1 MAVVSQGS
9 RTVCANVHCCF
20 WTKYLS
26 INNFPCVFCRD
37 FKQHSRGNPQFS
49 DDQVSSKNKSAYA
62 SQGLA
67 EACKFVYNDAKFVNE
82 RAQNDILL
90 LSRYSS
96 TRN

>member
-1 MAVVSQGS
+1 MISNFFFQC
-9 RTVCANVHCCF
+9 VC
-20 WTKYLS
+20 
-26 INNFPCVFCRD
+26 CRD

-49 DDQVSSKNKSAYA
+49 DDQVPLKKKSVYA

-82 RAQNDILL
+82 RAQSDILL

-96 TRN
+96 TPKQNHIHITTFTP

>member
-1 MAVVSQGS
+1 MQMCTVVFGLNIYPLIISNFIFQC
-9 RTVCANVHCCF
+9 VC
-20 WTKYLS
+20 
-26 INNFPCVFCRD
+26 CRD

-96 TRN
+96 TGN

>member
-1 MAVVSQGS
+1 M
-9 RTVCANVHCCF
+9 
-20 WTKYLS
+20 
-26 INNFPCVFCRD
+26 
-37 FKQHSRGNPQFS
+37 GNPQFS
-49 DDQVSSKNKSAYA
+49 HDQVPPKKSAYA

-96 TRN
+96 TPK